1 MRKPRKSW
9 GLTDTGNRGIRMKQ
23 TYIQKLLTK
32 YNGLRLN
39 VKFMLLIILFI
50 EVVVGIFSVIL
61 FWSMRRSTIQ
71 EKITE
76 IVYEM
81 DRQHAQIRKNVDAI
95 NMSTQ
100 FFLND
105 LALQDFLVEL
115 KRGDSMPADKLNAF
129 YHENIASMER
139 MVNSNFYLYQ
149 IRVYADQ
156 DTMQEMMPI
165 LYTRERMNRLEWAQ
179 DEPLFGWKF
188 NYLDAIFDS
197 YTVAQNN
204 RILSLVTPIE
214 DYENG
219 ELAVLEVSM
228 TMDTMFEGLYNA
240 KDDMVVCFLDE
251 TGQQYY
257 GSEEDREN
265 PYIQAVLEKIHT
277 VEEDQFHCRTVNGKE
292 IIAGCIKVKE
302 LSGNLVCVQD
312 ISGAVGQIR
321 RIRNWFILVMI
332 LFIPF
337 LAAGINV
344 VVKTV
349 LHQFYRI
356 IDAIKRV
363 QTGDLGVVI
372 EDCGTDE
379 MGELGSQV
387 NKMLTEINH
396 LMKEQ
401 IDKELL
407 VKNSEIKALQNQ
419 INAHFIY
426 NVLESIKM
434 MAEIEEQYDI
444 SDAVTTLG
452 KLLRY
457 SMRWTTGNVTV
468 AEEIEYIKNYLK
480 LINIRF
486 DYEIFLSL
494 NIPDIIYA
502 QRIPKMSL
510 QPIVENAIYHGIE
523 QMAEDTNIYIKGLME
538 GDSCVIEITDAG
550 RGMSE
555 EQVEQL
561 YKKISGEIETAGGS
575 GNGIGLKNVQD
586 RIRMNFGEQYG
597 IEIASK
603 LGCYT
608 KIMVRIPLQPQG
620 GGDFG

>member
-1 MRKPRKSW
+1 MVRNILHK
-9 GLTDTGNRGIRMKQ
+9 G
-23 TYIQKLLTK
+23 LTK
-32 YNGLRLN
+32 YNGLGLN

-50 EVVVGIFSVIL
+50 EVVVGIFTAFL
-61 FWSMRRSTIQ
+61 FYNMQHSTVQ
-71 EKITE
+71 EKITA
-76 IVYEM
+76 VRYEM
-81 DRQHAQIRKNVDAI
+81 ERQHAQIRKNVDAI

-105 LALQDFLVEL
+105 QELQDFLVEL
-115 KRGDSMPADKLNAF
+115 KQGHRMSADRLNAF
-129 YHENIASMER
+129 YHDNISAMER
-139 MVNSNFYLYQ
+139 MVNSNLYLYQ

-156 DTMQEMMPI
+156 DVMQEMMPV
-165 LYTRERMNRLEWAQ
+165 LYSQDRMRRLAWAQ
-179 DEPLFGWKF
+179 DEPLYGWKF
-188 NYLDAIFDS
+188 NYADTIFDA
-197 YTVAQNN
+197 YTVAQNS
-204 RILSLVTPIE
+204 RILSLVTPIA
-214 DYENG
+214 DYEHG

-228 TMDTMFEGLYNA
+228 TMDTMFEGLYRA
-240 KDDMVVCFLDE
+240 DDDMVVCFVDE
-251 TGQQYY
+251 SGQCYF
-257 GSEEDREN
+257 GSEEDRNN
-265 PYIQAVLEKIHT
+265 PYIRAALEDSCARKEEQFHHKT
-277 VEEDQFHCRTVNGKE
+277 VEGAE
-292 IIAGCIKVKE
+292 IIAGCVEIKE
-302 LSGNLVCVQD
+302 LSGTLVCAQD
-312 ISGAVGQIR
+312 ISGAVG
-321 RIRNWFILVMI
+321 RIRTIRNGFVLIMI

-344 VVKTV
+344 VVKSV
-349 LHQFYRI
+349 LRQFYRI

-363 QTGDLGVVI
+363 QEGDLNVVI

-379 MGELGSQV
+379 MGELASQV

-401 IDKELL
+401 LGRELL

-434 MAEIEEQYDI
+434 MAEIEEQYEI

-480 LINIRF
+480 LMNIRF

-494 NIPDIIYA
+494 NIPECIYA
-502 QRIPKMSL
+502 QQIPKMSL

-523 QMAEDTNIYIKGLME
+523 QMAEDTNIYIKGLVE
-538 GDSCVIEITDAG
+538 EKSCVIEITDAG

-555 EQVEQL
+555 EEVGQL
-561 YKKISGEIETAGGS
+561 YKKISGEIETTGGS

-586 RIRMNFGEQYG
+586 RIKMNFGEEYG

-608 KIMVRIPLQPQG
+608 KIMVRIPLREV
-620 GGDFG
+620 

>member
-1 MRKPRKSW
+1 MARK
-9 GLTDTGNRGIRMKQ
+9 
-23 TYIQKLLTK
+23 YFQKLFTK
-32 YNGLRLN
+32 YNGFGLN

-50 EVVVGIFSVIL
+50 EVVVGIFSVFL
-61 FWSMRRSTIQ
+61 FYNMQRNTIQ
-71 EKITE
+71 EKVTAIR
-76 IVYEM
+76 YEM

-105 LALQDFLVEL
+105 QALQDFLVEL
-115 KRGDSMPADKLNAF
+115 KQGNKISADRLNAF
-129 YHENIASMER
+129 YHDDIASMER
-139 MVNSNFYLYQ
+139 MVNSNLYLYQ
-149 IRVYADQ
+149 IRVYVDQ
-156 DTMQEMMPI
+156 DDMQEMMPV
-165 LYTRERMNRLEWAQ
+165 LYSQDRMNRLAWAQ
-179 DEPLFGWKF
+179 DNQLYGWKF
-188 NYLDAIFDS
+188 NYGDTIFDS
-197 YTVAQNN
+197 YTVAQNS
-204 RILSLVTPIE
+204 RIMSLVTSID
-214 DYENG
+214 DYEHG

-228 TMDTMFEGLYNA
+228 TMDTMFEGLYHAN
-240 KDDMVVCFLDE
+240 DGMVVCFVDE

-257 GSEEDREN
+257 GSKEDRDN
-265 PYIQAVLEKIHT
+265 PYIQAALQDFCVGR
-277 VEEDQFHCRTVNGKE
+277 EEQFNHRTVDKAE
-292 IIAGCIKVKE
+292 IIAGCVEIKE
-302 LSGNLVCVQD
+302 LAGTLVCVQD
-312 ISGAVGQIR
+312 ISGAVGKIR
-321 RIRNWFILVMI
+321 KMRNGFVIIMI
-332 LFIPF
+332 LLIPF

-349 LHQFYRI
+349 LQQFYRI

-363 QTGDLGVVI
+363 QEGDLNVVI
-372 EDCGTDE
+372 ENCGTDE
-379 MGELGSQV
+379 MGELADQV

-401 IDKELL
+401 LDRELL

-480 LINIRF
+480 LMNIRF

-494 NIPDIIYA
+494 NIPECIYA
-502 QRIPKMSL
+502 QQIPKMSL

-523 QMAEDTNIYIKGLME
+523 QMAEDTNIYIKGLVE
-538 GDSCVIEITDAG
+538 DKSCVIEITDAG

-555 EQVEQL
+555 EEVERL
-561 YKKISGEIETAGGS
+561 YKKISGEIETTGGS

-586 RIRMNFGEQYG
+586 RIKINFGEEYG

-608 KIMVRIPLQPQG
+608 KIMVRIPLQEKK
-620 GGDFG
+620 

>member
-1 MRKPRKSW
+1 MDKMRMRK
-9 GLTDTGNRGIRMKQ
+9 
-23 TYIQKLLTK
+23 YYQKLFTR
-32 YNGLRLN
+32 YHGLGLN

-50 EVVVGIFSVIL
+50 EVVGGVFAGIL
-61 FWSMRRSTIQ
+61 FWNMERSTVQ
-71 EKITE
+71 EKITA
-76 IVYEM
+76 IQYEM

-105 LALQDFLVEL
+105 QALQDFLVEL
-115 KRGDSMPADKLNAF
+115 KQGHELSADRLYAF
-129 YHENIASMER
+129 YHDNIASMER
-139 MVNSNFYLYQ
+139 MVNSNLYLYQ
-149 IRVYADQ
+149 IRVYAEQ

-165 LYTRERMNRLEWAQ
+165 LYTRDRMNRLSWAQ

-188 NYLDAIFDS
+188 NYTDAIFDA
-197 YTVAQNN
+197 YTVAQNS
-204 RILSLVTPIE
+204 RILSLVTPIK
-214 DYENG
+214 DYVNG
-219 ELAVLEVSM
+219 ELAVLEVAM
-228 TMDTMFEGLYNA
+228 TMDNMFEGMYHA
-240 KDDMVVCFLDE
+240 KDGMRVCFVDE
-251 TGQQYY
+251 SGGQYY
-257 GSEEDREN
+257 GAQEDRDN
-265 PYIQAVLEKIHT
+265 PSLQAALLWAGTAK
-277 VEEDQFHCRTVNGKE
+277 EEQEQYRHQTIGGKE
-292 IIAGCIKVKE
+292 MIVGFTAVKE
-302 LSGNLVCVQD
+302 LSGTLVCAQD
-312 ISGAVGQIR
+312 ISGDVGKIR
-321 RIRNWFILVMI
+321 RMRNGFFLVM
-332 LFIPF
+332 LLLIPF

-349 LHQFYRI
+349 LRQFYRI

-363 QTGDLGVVI
+363 QTGDLSVVI

-457 SMRWTTGNVTV
+457 SMHWTAGTVTV

-480 LINIRF
+480 LMNIRF
-486 DYEIFLSL
+486 DYEIYLSL
-494 NIPDIIYA
+494 NIPDRIYA
-502 QRIPKMSL
+502 QQIPKMSL

-523 QMAEDTNIYIKGLME
+523 QMAEDTNIYIKGLIE
-538 GDSCVIEITDAG
+538 GNDCIIEITDAG

-555 EQVEQL
+555 EEVARL
-561 YKKISGEIETAGGS
+561 YKKISGEIETTGGS

-586 RIRMNFGEQYG
+586 HIKMNFGEEYG

-608 KIMVRIPLQPQG
+608 KIMVRIPLKAEG
-620 GGDFG
+620 